1 MMKKLNFLLSSAFAL
16 VPLNTNF
23 LIKTAVF
30 GTSASIISQ
39 NKVVLARDPDNETG
53 IRFGKSGD
61 HENALIYFN
70 KAIEN
75 NANPHP
81 DFYSNRGFTKYKLAD
96 YEGALIDFD
105 KAIEMQPLKR
115 YYYLRSQV
123 KLTTKDIEGFCN
135 DALLVFEGYYDQTEA
150 SIDLLLDNCQPYME
164 Q

>member
-1 MMKKLNFLLSSAFAL
+1 MKKLNFLLSTAVAIA
-16 VPLNTNF
+16 PLNANF
-23 LIKTAVF
+23 LIKTAVVGF
-30 GTSASIISQ
+30 SASIISQ
-39 NKVVLARDPDNETG
+39 NKVILAKDPDNETG
-53 IRFGKSGD
+53 IRFGQTGD

-81 DFYSNRGFTKYKLAD
+81 DFYSNRGYTKYKLGD
-96 YEGALIDFD
+96 NDGALIDFN
-105 KAIEMQPLKR
+105 KAIEMGPLKR

-123 KLTTKDIEGFCN
+123 KLTSKDIEGFCK
-135 DALLVFEGYYDQTEA
+135 DALLVYEGYYDQSEE